1 MKTMRLTALMF
12 TAAALAV
19 GCGDD
24 DDTTDTTTVDMT
36 VPTDAPD
43 SSNTI
48 VDVAAAD
55 GRFTTLLAAAER
67 AGLVGLLTGETAYT
81 VFAPTDA
88 AFEALGVDLSTLSDE
103 EVRGILAY
111 HAVEGEVPSTAIPA
125 TALSAAELTLVFDTT
140 DGVMVND
147 ATVTAADIEADNGII
162 HVIDTVLL
170 PPDIPTM
177 AGYLGASSL
186 AGALGDADLVEALQ
200 ADGPF
205 TVFAPDNDAFTDAG
219 EVPADALPGIL
230 LYHVVSGAVDSG
242 SIPMM
247 APTLSENEWDNAMP
261 LFFDTSDG
269 VVVNDATVV
278 LADVR
283 ATNGI
288 IHVVD
293 TVLLPPTVVDAAVY
307 AGLSSLVTAV
317 GDAADIDATTT
328 VAGALSADGS
338 LTVFAP
344 TNDAFDDA
352 SAVTATLDAE
362 GLRDVLLY
370 HVVDTGTPVLSTD
383 LADGDVPTLATG
395 ESVTI
400 VADPP
405 TVNGAA
411 IGPADIHVSNGVVH
425 VIDAV
430 LVP

>member
-1 MKTMRLTALMF
+1 MKSLRLTALF
-12 TAAALAV
+12 VGLTALAF

-24 DDTTDTTTVDMT
+24 DGDTDTTAVDMT

-43 SSNTI
+43 GSNTI

-55 GRFTTLLAAAER
+55 GRFTTLLGAAER
-67 AGLVGLLTGETAYT
+67 AGLGALLASDGPFTI
-81 VFAPTDA
+81 FAPTDD
-88 AFEALGVDLSTLSDE
+88 AFEALGVDLSTLSDDE
-103 EVRGILAY
+103 LRGILSY
-111 HAVEGEVPSTAIPA
+111 HAISGAEVRSTEIPA
-125 TALSAAELTLVFDTT
+125 TADTAADLTLVFDTT

-147 ATVTAADIEADNGII
+147 ATVIEADIEADNGII

-200 ADGPF
+200 AEGPF
-205 TVFAPDNDAFTDAG
+205 TVFAPTNDAFTAAG
-219 EVPADALPGIL
+219 DVPADALPGIL
-230 LYHVVSGAVDSG
+230 LYHVVEGAVDSG

-247 APTLSENEWDNAMP
+247 APTLSENEWENAMP

-269 VVVNDATVV
+269 VAVNDGTVV

-283 ATNGI
+283 TTNGI

-293 TVLLPPTVVDAAVY
+293 TVLVPPTVVDAAVY

-317 GDAADIDATTT
+317 GDAADIDASTT
-328 VAGALSADGS
+328 VGDALSAEGS

-352 SAVTATLDAE
+352 SATVEGLDAE

-383 LADGDVPTLATG
+383 LTDGDVETLNGA
-395 ESVTI
+395 SVTI
-400 VADPP
+400 DTAGP
-405 TVNGAA
+405 TVDGAA

-425 VIDAV
+425 VVDAV